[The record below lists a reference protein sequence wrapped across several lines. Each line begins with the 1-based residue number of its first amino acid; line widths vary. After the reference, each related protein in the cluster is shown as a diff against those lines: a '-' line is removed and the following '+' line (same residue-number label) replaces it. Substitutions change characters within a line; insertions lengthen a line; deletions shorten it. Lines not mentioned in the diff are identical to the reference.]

1 VADRVNRLALNM
13 EELDLMKCIGDQ
25 AGRHLLNI
33 RLSEQL
39 LRSKELEAFQAMS
52 TFFVHDLKN
61 VAFTLSLMLENLPK
75 RFEDPDFRKD
85 ALQSIDRTVRRI
97 QGLIANLGL
106 VRQQL
111 ELNVREVDLNELLR
125 ATLKGLDPTV
135 QELVQTDL
143 NPLPLARVDPDQMQS
158 VVVNLLLNARD
169 AIHGSGGIRLETRAA
184 KGWVV
189 VSVSDTGPGMTL
201 EFIQRSLFRPF
212 RTTKKNGVGVG
223 LFHAKKVIEAHQG
236 RIEVRSKPGE
246 GTVFLLHI
254 PIENP

>member
-1 VADRVNRLALNM
+1 
-13 EELDLMKCIGDQ
+13 
-25 AGRHLLNI
+25 
-33 RLSEQL
+33 
-39 LRSKELEAFQAMS
+39 
-52 TFFVHDLKN
+52 
-61 VAFTLSLMLENLPK
+61 
-75 RFEDPDFRKD
+75 
-85 ALQSIDRTVRRI
+85 
-97 QGLIANLGL
+97 
-106 VRQQL
+106 
-111 ELNVREVDLNELLR
+111 
-125 ATLKGLDPTV
+125 
-135 QELVQTDL
+135 VQTDL